1 MSNAHDII
9 LRPVLT
15 EKTYQDMNEKRY
27 AFIVHP
33 DANRTAIKQ
42 AVEEIFN
49 LDVKKVNSV
58 NTLGKIK
65 RQGMTKGRRAS
76 LKKAYVI
83 LKENSAPIEFFE
95 GMAQ

>member
-1 MSNAHDII
+1 MAIN
-9 LRPVLT
+9 
-15 EKTYQDMNEKRY
+15 
-27 AFIVHP
+27 
-33 DANRTAIKQ
+33 DAYKGRFN
-42 AVEEIFN
+42 VE
-49 LDVKKVNSV
+49 VKKVNIV